1 MNNLRKFQTEAQY
14 SAATLNY
21 PAVSWVVE
29 GDGIH
34 FDKAS
39 QQANDK
45 LMFCFNTSD
54 GSSGNEIVA
63 WNCGASEMDG
73 VITSVTVNDNSVSES
88 DCPIEYTVEGN
99 TDYIVKMGINGTA
112 IGEWFS
118 GDLGLSAASQPLDLD
133 VLIPSQITELGSLP
147 NNQINAL
154 IFESA
159 TPPTLNTDWSDIN
172 VTAIY
177 VPTDAV
183 STYDNDP
190 QFSQKKGS
198 VYSISQY
205 QGNLPV

>member
-39 QQANDK
+39 QVNDK
-45 LMFCFNTSD
+45 LMFCFNSGTD
-54 GSSGNEIVA
+54 GALNIVA
-63 WNCGASEMDG
+63 WNCGASELDG
-73 VITSVTVNDNSVSES
+73 VITSVTVNDDAVSES
-88 DCPIEYTVEGN
+88 VCPIEYTVEDH

-118 GDLGLSAASQPLDLD
+118 GDLGIPSASSPLDLD
-133 VLIPSQITELGSLP
+133 VLIPSKVTEVGSLP
-147 NNQINAL
+147 NNQIDAL

-159 TPPTLNTDWSDIN
+159 TPPTLNINWSAVN

-177 VPTDAV
+177 VPTNAV

-190 QFSQKKGS
+190 QFSQKQGS
-198 VYSISQY
+198 IYSISEY
-205 QGNLPV
+205 EGILPV

>member
-14 SAATLNY
+14 NAATLNY

-39 QQANDK
+39 QANDK
-45 LMFCFNTSD
+45 LMIGFNTSD
-54 GSSGNEIVA
+54 GSSGTEIVA

-88 DCPIEYTVEGN
+88 ECPIEYTVEGN
-99 TDYIVKMGINGTA
+99 TDYIVKIGINGTA

-118 GDLGLSAASQPLDLD
+118 GDLGSPSSSQPLDLD
-133 VLIPSQITELGSLP
+133 VLIPSKVTEVDSLP
-147 NNQINAL
+147 NNLIDAL

-159 TPPTLNTDWSDIN
+159 TPPTLNTDWSSVN

-177 VPTDAV
+177 VPTNAV
-183 STYDNDP
+183 NTYDTDP
-190 QFSQKKGS
+190 QFSQLQGS
-198 VYSISQY
+198 IYSISEY
-205 QGNLPV
+205 DGILPV

>member
-14 SAATLNY
+14 NAATLNY

-39 QQANDK
+39 QANDK
-45 LMFCFNTSD
+45 LMIGFNSGTD
-54 GSSGNEIVA
+54 GALNIVA
-63 WNCGASEMDG
+63 WNCGASELDG
-73 VITSVTVNDNSVSES
+73 VITSVTVNDDAVSES
-88 DCPIEYTVEGN
+88 VCPIEYTVEDH

-118 GDLGLSAASQPLDLD
+118 GDLGIPSASSPLSLD

-147 NNQINAL
+147 NNQIDAL
-154 IFESA
+154 LFESA
-159 TPPTLNTDWSDIN
+159 TPPTLNINWSAVN

-177 VPTDAV
+177 VPTNAV

-190 QFSQKKGS
+190 QFSQKQGS
-198 VYSISQY
+198 IYSISEY
-205 QGNLPV
+205 DGILPV